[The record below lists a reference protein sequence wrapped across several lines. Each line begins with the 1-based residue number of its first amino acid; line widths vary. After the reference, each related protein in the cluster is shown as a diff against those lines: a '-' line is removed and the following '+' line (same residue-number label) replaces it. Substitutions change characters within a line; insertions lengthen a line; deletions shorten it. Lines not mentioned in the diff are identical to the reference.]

1 MNKGITN
8 NCTRFLLCCAPQ
20 KPVSSVVMVKDMKF
34 NEQEVERLY
43 QENLSHARQ
52 LLSSLPVAEGRQPT
66 TKGLNG
72 WIYEQTIRHCL
83 CEELKELG
91 MVPTIEEQV
100 PLYGRTRVDL
110 LVGKVAIEIKAL
122 GIFGNDARKY
132 RGYRSKA
139 EKNGWCYFY
148 LTRGESYLPYRV
160 SMQSTF
166 EKERAFFL
174 DTEGDWERFM
184 KEVLKNY

>member
-1 MNKGITN
+1 
-8 NCTRFLLCCAPQ
+8 
-20 KPVSSVVMVKDMKF
+20 MKYDKH
-34 NEQEVERLY
+34 EVERIY
-43 QENLSHARQ
+43 QENLSAARQ
-52 LLSSLPVAEGRQPT
+52 MLASLPIAQGRQPT

-72 WIYEQTIRHCL
+72 WVYEQAIRHCL

-91 MVPTIEEQV
+91 IAPTIEEQV
-100 PLYGRTRVDL
+100 PLHGRTKVDL

-139 EKNGWCYFY
+139 EENGWCYFY

-166 EKERAFFL
+166 GKDRAFFL
-174 DTEGDWERFM
+174 DTEGDWERFVSEIIRNLRQSHNNSLHRIA
-184 KEVLKNY
+184 KKTRR